1 MTALF
6 SGAATLA
13 FVIVSALVG
22 VRLLQLA
29 RRTAALPELAL
40 GLAFFLVG
48 AVGYPLR
55 LLSIWPELPVP
66 LARGCFALADLATGL
81 GSAAVF
87 VFTWSVFRRDAQWA
101 RALVWAAAAVLGVQA
116 GFGVAKALV
125 APPASFGEVDFG
137 FSVRQAVTAFS
148 YAWTACEALRYRAL
162 LVRRLALGLAEV
174 EVVNRFLLWAIA
186 GVGAFTGSSVMSTV
200 TALGG
205 VPWQSPAALTAVGL
219 GGFTAAI
226 CAALAFLPPRAYL
239 DWLRRRQP
247 A

>member
-29 RRTAALPELAL
+29 RRTGALPELAL

-48 AVGYPLR
+48 AVGYPVG
-55 LLSIWPELPVP
+55 LLSILPGLPEP
-66 LARGCFALADLATGL
+66 LARGLFALANLGTGV

-87 VFTWSVFRRDAQWA
+87 VFTRSVFRPEARWA
-101 RALVWAAAAVLGVQA
+101 RALVWLAALLLAVQTA
-116 GFGVAKALV
+116 FGVARALAA
-125 APPASFGEVDFG
+125 APSSFGEPDLG

-148 YAWTACEALRYRAL
+148 YGWTAFEALRYRAL
-162 LVRRLALGLAEV
+162 LVRRLVLGLAEV

-186 GVGAFTGSSVMSTV
+186 GVGAFTGSSVMSVVSLVGAT
-200 TALGG
+200 
-205 VPWQSPAALTAVGL
+205 PWQDPFALSAVGL
-219 GGFTAAI
+219 GGFTSAV
-226 CAALAFLPPRAYL
+226 CAALAFLPPRVYL
-239 DWLRRRQP
+239 DWLHRRP

>member
-1 MTALF
+1 VTVLF

-29 RRTAALPELAL
+29 RRTGALPELAL

-48 AVGYPLR
+48 ACGYPLG
-55 LLSIWPELPVP
+55 LLSIWPALPEP
-66 LARGCFALADLATGL
+66 LARGLFALANLATAV

-87 VFTWSVFRRDAQWA
+87 VFTCSVFRPEARWA
-101 RALVWAAAAVLGVQA
+101 RGLVWLAAALLGVQA
-116 GFGVAKALV
+116 AFGVARALV
-125 APPASFGEVDFG
+125 APPASFADPDLG

-148 YAWTACEALRYRAL
+148 YAWTAFEALRYRAL

-174 EVVNRFLLWAIA
+174 EVVNRFLLWAVA
-186 GVGAFTGSSVMSTV
+186 GAGAFTGSAVMSAISLVGHT
-200 TALGG
+200 
-205 VPWQSPAALTAVGL
+205 PWQDPFALTAVGL

-239 DWLRRRQP
+239 DWLRRR
-247 A
+247 AV

>member
-1 MTALF
+1 VTALF

-13 FVIVSALVG
+13 FVVVSALVG

-29 RRTAALPELAL
+29 RRTGALPEFAL

-48 AVGYPLR
+48 ALGYPLG
-55 LLSIWPELPVP
+55 LLSIWPALPEP
-66 LARGCFALADLATGL
+66 LARGLFALANLATAA

-87 VFTWSVFRRDAQWA
+87 VFTRSVFRPEARWA
-101 RALVWAAAAVLGVQA
+101 KGLVWLAAAVLGAQA
-116 GFGVAKALV
+116 ASGVARALV
-125 APPASFGEVDFG
+125 AAPASFAEADLG

-174 EVVNRFLLWAIA
+174 EVVNRFLLWAVA
-186 GVGAFTGSSVMSTV
+186 GAGAFTGSSVMSV
-200 TALGG
+200 TSLSGAT
-205 VPWQSPAALTAVGL
+205 PWQDPVALTAVGL

-239 DWLRRRQP
+239 DWVRRQP
-247 A
+247 G